1 MWENS
6 FRNRKTF
13 VSRVFCATVIPP
25 WNGMTPGLSGQDS
38 LILDTERS
46 IFPTKIIFPS
56 RLDSARVASLAIN
69 LYHMCLTLLRDKGS
83 QDDTFLSLLMA
94 RSASGVLYPNP
105 TFLPVRWL
113 CAGVSVQT
121 RTNNSYKRILFTL
134 QFNSTPLRK
143 SGSSLVSFIVSD
155 RLASVCT
162 WSVFSTTA
170 DSCGFLR
177 WSSTQ
182 KVRALTCKH
191 IPHAWDL
198 KDFKERPTR
207 EEFRGQLYPQS
218 WFQVLKL
225 KALAALTNFVISKW
239 LKLMI
244 IIIKMNVSPT
254 ALWGKF

>member
-1 MWENS
+1 MCERTAS
-6 FRNRKTF
+6 GIGRPLCPECF
-13 VSRVFCATVIPP
+13 VQLSYPH
-25 WNGMTPGLSGQDS
+25 GMAWHLGLSGQDS

-46 IFPTKIIFPS
+46 IFPTKIIFHS
-56 RLDSARVASLAIN
+56 RFDSARVATLAIN

-94 RSASGVLYPNP
+94 RSASGVLYPKP

-121 RTNNSYKRILFTL
+121 RTNNSYKRILLTL

-182 KVRALTCKH
+182 KIRALTCKH
-191 IPHAWDL
+191 IPHVWDL
-198 KDFKERPTR
+198 KTLKSGPQEKSLEDNYTHSPDFRSWNSELW
-207 EEFRGQLYPQS
+207 QLWLTLWFLNGLS
-218 WFQVLKL
+218 WEK
-225 KALAALTNFVISKW
+225 KKKW
-239 LKLMI
+239 
-244 IIIKMNVSPT
+244 
-254 ALWGKF
+254 W